1 VTHTDLLTAVESYI
15 VSIDSNDPDFA
26 QQYRDSFAGG
36 LTARILEAYAQSN
49 VPASDFEEIAAKVES
64 PPAEILEAIENKC
77 PLIFEIGDQNRITAT
92 QRQLHL
98 KTYLRAQKLLQ
109 AVPPA

>member
-64 PPAEILEAIENKC
+64 
-77 PLIFEIGDQNRITAT
+77 LIFEIGDQNRITAA